1 MPSLKIT
8 LPAILFLSLQ
18 ASTMAWAAAP
28 PPPPPAWI
36 ILAEDETYE
45 IQVTFLPDGK
55 GKKTS
60 RQVALIRK
68 DCVQNGN
75 KSLEKEDA
83 NSFVTVECH
92 DDGNLVIRRTTL
104 QPIGKLKQE
113 LSLGPVGT
121 SRQEFLQGS
130 EYYPDILLKI
140 SRLKIVKPS
149 EPPPEEKK
157 AADKAAEKPSD
168 KPAAK
173 PADKPAAKPGVKP

>member
-1 MPSLKIT
+1 MPSPKIT
-8 LPAILFLSLQ
+8 LPAIFFLSLL
-18 ASTMAWAAAP
+18 TPMMAWAAEKK
-28 PPPPPAWI
+28 PPPPAWI
-36 ILAEDETYE
+36 LLAEDETYE

-55 GKKTS
+55 GKKST

-92 DDGNLVIRRTTL
+92 DDGNLVIRRSTL

-113 LSLGPVGT
+113 LSLAPVGT
-121 SRQEFLQGS
+121 TRQEFLQGS

-157 AADKAAEKPSD
+157 PVD
-168 KPAAK
+168 KPAEK
-173 PADKPAAKPGVKP
+173 PADKPAAKPGAKP

>member
-1 MPSLKIT
+1 MSSLKIT
-8 LPAILFLSLQ
+8 LPAILLLSML
-18 ASTMAWAAAP
+18 TPMIAWAAEKK
-28 PPPPPAWI
+28 PPPPAWI
-36 ILAEDETYE
+36 MLAEDETYE

-55 GKKTS
+55 GKKAT

-83 NSFVTVECH
+83 NTFVTVECH
-92 DDGNLVIRRTTL
+92 DDGNLVIRRSTL

-121 SRQEFLQGS
+121 TRQEFLQGS
-130 EYYPDILLKI
+130 EYYPDILLRI

-149 EPPPEEKK
+149 EPPLEEKK
-157 AADKAAEKPSD
+157 SADKPT
-168 KPAAK
+168 
-173 PADKPAAKPGVKP
+173 DKPAAKPGAKP